1 MGTISRASTALL
13 IRIID
18 DLLYAIRSYGFRL
31 RTSFA
36 HGSPSAHL
44 PIYGTVR
51 AAGRPGAGG
60 AASREPLFNA
70 AHPARHVAS
79 AAHSCVEP
87 RAMIL

>member
-1 MGTISRASTALL
+1 MQFEATALDYALASLTAVRLHTFRSTAN
-13 IRIID
+13 
-18 DLLYAIRSYGFRL
+18 
-31 RTSFA
+31 
-36 HGSPSAHL
+36 
-44 PIYGTVR
+44 YGTVR

-70 AHPARHVAS
+70 AHPARHVES